1 MKMNPKFIV
10 LFFMATS
17 MVFLSCSDDD
27 DSSDDNNNNNN
38 SQLVATITNNV
49 KDGNWIITKFIDS
62 GQDETND
69 FNGYSFSFEDNS
81 VLTATKEANVMTG
94 TWSVTDSDD
103 DDSDDDNPSNDDDD
117 DIDFNIFFNVDDSNN
132 FEDLNDDWDI
142 VSQTSTKIELIDVSG
157 GNGGTDYLTFEKQ

>member
-1 MKMNPKFIV
+1 MNPKFIV